1 MRKDLRGFARLIVT
15 KPDFRKL
22 WISHMVSLIGDWLS
36 YIAVAVISVQK
47 GDGAFAVG
55 MVLFVHSLPTALMT
69 PIAGPLADR
78 LDRRWLIV
86 GGYLG
91 AASLTLGMWGA
102 AQHGAVWLLQAV
114 LFVRVC
120 LSGVAMTARAAAIPS
135 LVGREDLRL
144 ANALLG
150 LTWSVMFAV
159 GLSLGGFATEYL
171 SPSGAI
177 LLDAMTFIL
186 AALVASSLPALKPQ
200 LSAEGPPRV
209 GFADMHRAWRFVMAR
224 PQLMANVLAKTPP
237 IIFNGGAWVTLNL
250 VAGERLSAL
259 SVAVAIGVMQCV
271 RAVGTGI
278 GPLMPTSVIPRDP
291 RVGSLV
297 AFTGMALFVG
307 FDALWVSIL
316 ALALWGVGQ
325 GHNWVI
331 STAEVQARTPDHL
344 LGRVAATDLC
354 LLSLGGALAGVLAGW
369 VSDRLGDPAAGAWVT
384 FGLAALCWIYC
395 LVLSRRGEGVEG
407 EE

>member
-1 MRKDLRGFARLIVT
+1 
-15 KPDFRKL
+15 
-22 WISHMVSLIGDWLS
+22 
-36 YIAVAVISVQK
+36 
-47 GDGAFAVG
+47 
-55 MVLFVHSLPTALMT
+55 
-69 PIAGPLADR
+69 
-78 LDRRWLIV
+78 
-86 GGYLG
+86 
-91 AASLTLGMWGA
+91 
-102 AQHGAVWLLQAV
+102 
-114 LFVRVC
+114 
-120 LSGVAMTARAAAIPS
+120 
-135 LVGREDLRL
+135 
-144 ANALLG
+144 
-150 LTWSVMFAV
+150 
-159 GLSLGGFATEYL
+159 
-171 SPSGAI
+171 
-177 LLDAMTFIL
+177 
-186 AALVASSLPALKPQ
+186 
-200 LSAEGPPRV
+200 
-209 GFADMHRAWRFVMAR
+209 MHRAWRFVMAR

-271 RAVGTGI
+271 RAVGTGV

-384 FGLAALCWIYC
+384 FGLAAL
-395 LVLSRRGEGVEG
+395 LDLLLGVEQEGKVSRARNDGTTPRRRGHRFLSGAHPRFPHKVLRSRISDHSRPSQ
-407 EE
+407 